1 MRIEKDIVARIYY
14 SVTDKASGKLLQ
26 QITKE
31 NAEEFL
37 FGQQLLI
44 DIFEQQLMGKKA
56 GDTFRFEAS
65 KDEAYGPI
73 DPSAI
78 FDLPLET
85 FKEEDGTIDDE
96 VVQVGHV
103 FPMED
108 NEGNRHFGKII
119 RKFKS
124 RVTMDFNHPMAG
136 KDLIFEG
143 AVLEVR
149 QATAEDIPANP

>member
-1 MRIEKDIVARIYY
+1 MRIEKNIVGRIYY
-14 SVTDKASGKLLQ
+14 SVTEKSSGKLLQ
-26 QITKE
+26 QIPEE

-37 FGQQLLI
+37 FGYQLLI
-44 DIFEQQLMGKKA
+44 DVFEQKLAGKKA
-56 GDTFRFEAS
+56 GESFRFEAA

-85 FKEEDGTIDDE
+85 FKEEDGSIDDE

-108 NEGNRHFGKII
+108 NEGNRHFGMII
-119 RKFKS
+119 RKFKD

-143 AVLEVR
+143 AVVELR
-149 QATAEDIPANP
+149 KATAEDIPTNP